1 MVGFVL
7 AIHNEVH
14 ARGHP
19 MLAQQFHSLGGGL
32 AFITL
37 AGLLTVAT
45 FAPDIQRAV
54 GADYEDTG
62 AVSRVEYNSDPASRP
77 VFGPFTLKG
86 EQTNGRAAMVGIAS
100 MLLIESLTHAPL
112 F

>member
-14 ARGHP
+14 RRGHP

-32 AFITL
+32 AFIFV

-54 GADYEDTG
+54 GADYEGTG
-62 AVSRVEYNSDPASRP
+62 AVARATYTSDPSVLAVRAVTPKNLTALFIHLRSVR
-77 VFGPFTLKG
+77 GPHFFR
-86 EQTNGRAAMVGIAS
+86 ERHSPPN
-100 MLLIESLTHAPL
+100 
-112 F
+112 

>member
-19 MLAQQFHSLGGGL
+19 SLAQQFHSLGGGL
-32 AFITL
+32 AFIFV

-54 GADYEDTG
+54 GADYEETG
-62 AVSRVEYNSDPASRP
+62 AVARAAYTSDPASRP
-77 VFGPFTLKG
+77 QFGPFTLKG
-86 EQTNGRAAMVGIAS
+86 EQTNGRAAMIGIAS

>member
-32 AFITL
+32 AFIFV

-45 FAPDIQRAV
+45 FAPDIQRAM
-54 GADYEDTG
+54 GADYEETG
-62 AVSRVEYNSDPASRP
+62 AVSRAAYTSDPASRP
-77 VFGPFTLKG
+77 QWGPFTLKG
-86 EQTNGRAAMVGIAS
+86 EQTNGRAAMIGIAA
-100 MLLIESLTHAPL
+100 MLLIESMTNAPL